1 MDSQDIVIPSERPDS
16 WKLKELFIQG
26 VFLGGYQALMTV
38 VFYYIIHRTDFF
50 QRKFG
55 VRTCKLQSF
64 IKLVVGSLDKLDSL
78 AFVSLCNAEKV

>member
-38 VFYYIIHRTDFF
+38 IFYYIIHRTDFF

-55 VRTCKLQSF
+55 VRSCKLQSF
-64 IKLVVGSLDKLDSL
+64 IELVVGSLSN
-78 AFVSLCNAEKV
+78 FVH